1 LKRNGYQ
8 NIGQTIQC
16 VLVPVSSF
24 GVLSYAMYLARQN
37 FDDWLNDINYVRVW
51 IFLES
56 IFFFC
61 WIFSGVLFVA
71 SAYLWKLEPTDKDED
86 SIKLDDNVWNDRDAD
101 DFLRYV
107 KYDFYIFSKVL
118 SILFMDIIIGFTNF
132 NDVDTMGPRDM
143 WPIKYVYGM
152 LVLNRFFRLLV
163 KIQKM
168 REGNQLI
175 KTHYSDCEEDCNVH
189 AENLSLKLSRY

>member
-1 LKRNGYQ
+1 M
-8 NIGQTIQC
+8 
-16 VLVPVSSF
+16 VPISSY
-24 GVLSYAMYLARQN
+24 GVLSYAMYTARQHYN
-37 FDDWLNDINYVRVW
+37 DWLQDINYVRVW

-107 KYDFYIFSKVL
+107 KYDYYIFSKIL
-118 SILFMDIIIGFTNF
+118 SILFMDIIIGFTDF
-132 NDVDTMGPRDM
+132 NNVGTMGPRDM
-143 WPIKYVYGM
+143 WPVKYVYGM
-152 LVLNRFFRLLV
+152 LVFNRFFRLLV
-163 KIQKM
+163 KI
-168 REGNQLI
+168 
-175 KTHYSDCEEDCNVH
+175 
-189 AENLSLKLSRY
+189 